1 MGLTGPAGPAGPQGP
16 AGPPGAGGGAAG
28 FTTQVGLPQSGPAS
42 IGAFFF
48 TQLASLALPVGS
60 YIVTAKVVLNNGS
73 GDVGSVT
80 CVFTQ
85 SGSGSLLDRADGSL
99 ADGTASDTLVLH
111 TAVQVTGADDEHVR
125 VACQRNSTGTAT
137 ASYQQ
142 MTAIQLGSITT
153 PGP

>member
-1 MGLTGPAGPAGPQGP
+1 
-16 AGPPGAGGGAAG
+16 
-28 FTTQVGLPQSGPAS
+28 
-42 IGAFFF
+42 
-48 TQLASLALPVGS
+48 
-60 YIVTAKVVLNNGS
+60 
-73 GDVGSVT
+73 VT

-99 ADGTASDTLVLH
+99 AAGSSSDTLLLH
-111 TAVQVTGADDEHVR
+111 TAVQVTGASDQHVR
-125 VACQRNSTGTAT
+125 MACQRSSLGTAT